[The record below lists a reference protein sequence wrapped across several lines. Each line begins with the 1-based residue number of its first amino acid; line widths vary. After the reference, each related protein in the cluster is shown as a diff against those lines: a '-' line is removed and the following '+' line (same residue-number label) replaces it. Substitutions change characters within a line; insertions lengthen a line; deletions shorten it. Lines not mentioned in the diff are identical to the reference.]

1 MSRTGLLVIA
11 LIAAFLIIAGCI
23 GGGGDT
29 VPPPVTVYFFYG
41 AECPH
46 CHNVMPFIEN
56 LSTKYPEVDFRILET
71 WHNEANHALFISMN
85 QQLGIQSAGVPEVI
99 VSGNST
105 PLMGDRD
112 IPVYLESVLLEQLQ
126 KK

>member
-1 MSRTGLLVIA
+1 MSRTVLLVIT
-11 LIAAFLIIAGCI
+11 LIGAFLITAGCI

-29 VPPPVTVYFFYG
+29 PVTVYFFYG

-56 LSTKYPEVDFRILET
+56 LSTKYPEVDFQILET
-71 WHNEANHALFISMN
+71 WHNETNHALFISMN

-105 PLMGDRD
+105 PLLGDRD
-112 IPVYLESVLLEQLQ
+112 IPAYLESVLLEQLQ